1 MISLQQVRELWV
13 RPALQT
19 VNLWNPKAENFI
31 LGIGLVESSYEAI
44 HQYGA
49 GPAQGFW
56 QMEPNTEKDCWE
68 NFLAFRKP
76 LGLLV
81 NSLRAAHTGPNDLE
95 RYPLYAA
102 AMARVKI
109 RRSPMGLPSTPEEAA
124 AQHKR
129 LYNSTLGATEPQ
141 ESVKLFRKVWQ

>member
-19 VNLWNPKAENFI
+19 INLWSPKVENF
-31 LGIGLVESSYEAI
+31 LMGIGLVESGYEAI
-44 HQYGA
+44 HQYGS

-56 QMEPNTEKDCWE
+56 QMEPFTEKDCWD

-76 LGLLV
+76 LGILV
-81 NSLRAAHTGPNDLE
+81 NSLRPAQHTPYDLE
-95 RYPLYAA
+95 RNPLYAV
-102 AMARVKI
+102 AMARVKVL
-109 RRSPMGLPSTPEEAA
+109 RSPAGLPSTPEEAA
-124 AQHKR
+124 AQHKKF
-129 LYNSTLGATEPQ
+129 YNSTLGATDPT